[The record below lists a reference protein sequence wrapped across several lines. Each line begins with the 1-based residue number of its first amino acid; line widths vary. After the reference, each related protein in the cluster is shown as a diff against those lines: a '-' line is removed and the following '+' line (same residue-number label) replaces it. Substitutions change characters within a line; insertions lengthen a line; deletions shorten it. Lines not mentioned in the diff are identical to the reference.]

1 MENQGF
7 DEALEKSRLML
18 VDTNVLLDVI
28 QDDATWADWSIS
40 QLRSQAKVH
49 QLVINPVIYAE
60 ISLAFERIETLDK
73 VLEDMQLPLMELPK
87 PALFLAAKAFLA
99 YRRRGGLKR
108 NVLSDFYIG
117 AHAAVMDW
125 PVLTRDRSK
134 YETYFPVVKLIA
146 P

>member
-7 DEALEKSRLML
+7 DEALEEPRLML

>member
-7 DEALEKSRLML
+7 DEALEGSRLML

-60 ISLAFERIETLDK
+60 ISLAFERIEALDK
-73 VLEDMQLPLMELPK
+73 LLADMQLPMLELPK

>member
-1 MENQGF
+1 
-7 DEALEKSRLML
+7 ML
-18 VDTNVLLDVI
+18 VDTNVLLDII

-40 QLRSQAKVH
+40 QLQSQSKVY

-60 ISLAFERIETLDK
+60 ISLAFERIEALDK
-73 VLEDMQLPLMELPK
+73 LLADMQLPMLELPK

>member
-1 MENQGF
+1 
-7 DEALEKSRLML
+7 ML

-73 VLEDMQLPLMELPK
+73 VLEDMQMPMMELPK

-117 AHAAVMDW
+117 AHAAVMAW

>member
-1 MENQGF
+1 
-7 DEALEKSRLML
+7 ML

-40 QLRSQAKVH
+40 QLSSQAKVH

-60 ISLAFERIETLDK
+60 ISLAFERIGTLDK
-73 VLEDMQLPLMELPK
+73 VLEDMQLPMMELPK

-117 AHAAVMDW
+117 AHAAVMEW

>member
-1 MENQGF
+1 MENQRF
-7 DEALEKSRLML
+7 DEALEEPRLML

-60 ISLAFERIETLDK
+60 ISLAFEQIEA
-73 VLEDMQLPLMELPK
+73 LEKLLADMQLPMLELPK

>member
-7 DEALEKSRLML
+7 DEALEESRLML

-28 QDDATWADWSIS
+28 QDDATWANRSIS

-73 VLEDMQLPLMELPK
+73 VLEDMQLPMMELPK

-117 AHAAVMDW
+117 AHAAVMGW
-125 PVLTRDRSK
+125 PVLTRDRGK

>member
-1 MENQGF
+1 
-7 DEALEKSRLML
+7 ML

-28 QDDATWADWSIS
+28 QDDATWMD
-40 QLRSQAKVH
+40 
-49 QLVINPVIYAE
+49 
-60 ISLAFERIETLDK
+60 
-73 VLEDMQLPLMELPK
+73 LPK

-108 NVLSDFYIG
+108 NALSDFYIG
-117 AHAAVMDW
+117 AHAAVMAW

>member
-1 MENQGF
+1 
-7 DEALEKSRLML
+7 ML

-40 QLRSQAKVH
+40 QLQIQAKVH

-73 VLEDMQLPLMELPK
+73 VLEDMQLPMMELPK

-117 AHAAVMDW
+117 AHAAVMEW
-125 PVLTRDRSK
+125 PVLTRDRGK

>member
-1 MENQGF
+1 
-7 DEALEKSRLML
+7 ML

-40 QLRSQAKVH
+40 QLHTQAKVH

-60 ISLAFERIETLDK
+60 ISLAFERIESLDK
-73 VLEDMQLPLMELPK
+73 LLADMQLPMMELPK

-125 PVLTRDRSK
+125 PVLTRDRHK

>member
-1 MENQGF
+1 
-7 DEALEKSRLML
+7 ML

-49 QLVINPVIYAE
+49 P
-60 ISLAFERIETLDK
+60 
-73 VLEDMQLPLMELPK
+73 MMELPK

-125 PVLTRDRSK
+125 PVLTRDRRK